1 MQVYTIYIILNNQK
15 FEVTKMQPIKFYE
28 NNFILL
34 TKINDCLILN
44 ILKR

>member
-1 MQVYTIYIILNNQK
+1 MQVYTIYIILNNHK
-15 FEVTKMQPIKFYE
+15 YEVIQIKFYE
-28 NNFILL
+28 NNLILLILL